1 MINLQVANL
10 ERNAWISLG
19 LCKDSSEIVQVI
31 NSVGH
36 RLHKSVYRYLSPDS
50 TSWVTFSM

>member
-31 NSVGH
+31 KSVGSK
-36 RLHKSVYRYLSPDS
+36 LHKSVYRYLSPDS
-50 TSWVTFSM
+50 ANWVTFSM